1 LAEHLR
7 PKAVLSVER
16 LTAGYSK
23 VPIINDISLDVGA
36 SEVVVVIGPNGCGK
50 STLLKAMMG
59 LIRVESG
66 TVSLQK
72 ASIDD
77 LATFERAR
85 AGLGYVPQNYS
96 IFSSL
101 TVVENLETAA
111 ISLRREQR
119 AKRLDMTLGVFPDL
133 ARARKKRAGALSG
146 GQRNLLGVA
155 RAMML
160 EPKALLVDE
169 PTAGLSPTNATAVWQ
184 QLIAVA
190 RAGTSVLVVEQSV
203 SSALEHADWSFVL
216 VNGRNR
222 MDASAQDIAKVDLGS
237 VFLGASQ

>member
-1 LAEHLR
+1 
-7 PKAVLSVER
+7 
-16 LTAGYSK
+16 
-23 VPIINDISLDVGA
+23 
-36 SEVVVVIGPNGCGK
+36 
-50 STLLKAMMG
+50 MG

-66 TVSLQK
+66 SVSLGQRRLQQ
-72 ASIDD
+72 

-111 ISLRREQR
+111 IALRRTQR
-119 AKRLDMTLGVFPDL
+119 AARLDAVLSAFPDL

-155 RAMML
+155 RALML

-169 PTAGLSPTNATAVWQ
+169 PTAGLSPTNASVVWE
-184 QLIAVA
+184 QLVGVA

-222 MDASAQDIAKVDLGS
+222 MDASAQDIAQVDLGS
-237 VFLGASQ
+237 VFLGASL